1 MRKLLLSALLI
12 GALLVMGLGAVAA
25 QDDRTPL
32 ELGEWVEG
40 ELTNNDYELKYTF
53 EGKEGDIVLVEM
65 QPKPGTYDLDPYIVL
80 RDSDGDVLGQNDDF
94 GYPLSVVVAELQAD
108 EQYVVL
114 ATRSG
119 GSTGSSEGEFWLR
132 VTVVDLVESGSE
144 LEATISSVSEE
155 DIPAVF
161 VMRPEERGEYTITF
175 SQEVSELYAALRL
188 SPWVDD
194 SYESS
199 LLSLE
204 STAGVSEASF
214 TVELDGGQFY
224 ILRVSR
230 AFGSFV
236 FDEMENTVKIGVE

>member
-12 GALLVMGLGAVAA
+12 GVLLVMGLGAVAA
-25 QDDRTPL
+25 QSDRTPI
-32 ELGEWVEG
+32 ELGKWVEG
-40 ELTNNDYELKYTF
+40 KLTNNEYELKYTF
-53 EGKEGDIVLVEM
+53 DGKEGDIVLVEM

-80 RDSDGDVLGQNDDF
+80 RDSDGDILGQNDDF
-94 GYPLSVVVAELQAD
+94 GYPLSVVVAELSAD

-132 VTVVDLVESGSE
+132 VSVVDLVESGSD
-144 LEATISSVSEE
+144 LEATITSNSDE
-155 DIPAVF
+155 DIPTVF
-161 VMRPEERGEYTITF
+161 VMRPEEKGEFTITF
-175 SQEVSELYAALRL
+175 SQEVSELFAALRL
-188 SPWVDD
+188 SPWIDD
-194 SYESS
+194 SYENA
-199 LLSLE
+199 LLSMD
-204 STAGVSEASF
+204 STAGVSKATF